1 MNVNGFFICFLNHF
15 LYVLLKISLKNFP
28 KFTLNKLK
36 VLKSNV
42 NFLLNNLIFVL
53 ICFYFL

>member
-1 MNVNGFFICFLNHF
+1 MYRNKKFSFFMNVNGFFICFLNHF

-42 NFLLNNLIFVL
+42 NFLPIT
-53 ICFYFL
+53 